1 MPDGT
6 VSQET
11 YTRELK
17 SLPPDG
23 FVELK
28 MLPYHDML
36 VRRDKG
42 SIASMEQTQQRRGK
56 KGEREPETQKLMIES
71 LQTWERDYMFRNCI
85 VNHNIT
91 DKNGVP
97 LDFNSSMAFKM
108 LRPDVGMEIERYID
122 ELHSEDEIDE
132 NFQTVPTSSTE
143 PPGQEPL
150 HLAHTDTPT
159 N

>member
-11 YTRELK
+11 YKRELK

-42 SIASMEQTQQRRGK
+42 SIASMEQTQQRK
-56 KGEREPETQKLMIES
+56 KNRNEPETQKLTIES
-71 LQTWERDYMFRNCI
+71 LQTWERDYMFKSCI
-85 VNHNIT
+85 VDHNIT
-91 DKNGVP
+91 DKNGVK
-97 LDFNSSMAFKM
+97 LDFNSPMAFKM
-108 LRPDVGMEIERYID
+108 LRPDIGMEIERYID

-132 NFQTVPTSSTE
+132 NFPIAPSSSSELPE
-143 PPGQEPL
+143 PEQP
-150 HLAHTDTPT
+150 HLVITDTT
-159 N
+159 TS

>member
-6 VSQET
+6 VTQET
-11 YTRELK
+11 FHRELK

-42 SIASMEQTQQRRGK
+42 SIMAMEQLERGK
-56 KGEREPETQKLMIES
+56 KQGDATPKLTIES
-71 LQTWERDYMFRNCI
+71 LQTWERAYMFKNCI
-85 VNHNIT
+85 VDHNIT
-91 DKNGVP
+91 DKNGAK
-97 LDFNSSMAFKM
+97 LDFRSEMTLHILNPA
-108 LRPDVGMEIERYID
+108 VGMEIERLID
-122 ELHSEDEIDE
+122 EINGGEDVPKDFPIA
-132 NFQTVPTSSTE
+132 PTSSTE
-143 PPGQEPL
+143 QAEPERPML
-150 HLAHTDTPT
+150 VPMDSPT

>member
-6 VSQET
+6 ISQET

-17 SLPPDG
+17 TLPPDG

-42 SIASMEQTQQRRGK
+42 SIASMEQTQQRNKKRG
-56 KGEREPETQKLMIES
+56 EPETQKLTIES
-71 LQTWERDYMFRNCI
+71 LQTWERDYMFKNCI
-85 VNHNIT
+85 ISHNIT
-91 DKNGVP
+91 DKNGVL
-97 LDFNSSMAFKM
+97 LDFNSPMAFKM
-108 LRPDVGMEIERYID
+108 LRPDIGMEIERLID

-132 NFQTVPTSSTE
+132 NFPTAPTSSSE
-143 PPGQEPL
+143 QVEQEQPL
-150 HLAHTDTPT
+150 LVITDTPT

>member
-11 YTRELK
+11 YRRELK
-17 SLPPDG
+17 TLPPDG

-42 SIASMEQTQQRRGK
+42 SIMAMEQMEQGK
-56 KGEREPETQKLMIES
+56 RKGDSTPKLTIES
-71 LQTWERDYMFRNCI
+71 LQTWERAYMFKNCI
-85 VNHNIT
+85 VDHNIT
-91 DKNGVP
+91 DKQGNL
-97 LDFNSSMAFKM
+97 LDFRYEMALHI
-108 LRPDVGMEIERYID
+108 LRPDIGMEIERLID
-122 ELHSEDEIDE
+122 EINGGDEVDQ
-132 NFQTVPTSSTE
+132 NFPIAPTSSTE
-143 PPGQEPL
+143 TAKQEPPTL
-150 HLAHTDTPT
+150 VSTDSPT

>member
-11 YTRELK
+11 YHRDLK

-42 SIASMEQTQQRRGK
+42 SIASMEQTQQKRGK
-56 KGEREPETQKLMIES
+56 GQEVSQKLMIES
-71 LQTWERDYMFRNCI
+71 LQTWERAYMFKNCI

-91 DKNGVP
+91 DKEGNL
-97 LDFNSSMAFKM
+97 LDFRSEMTLHILNPKIG
-108 LRPDVGMEIERYID
+108 LEIEQYID
-122 ELHSEDEIDE
+122 ELHNEDDVDA
-132 NFQTVPTSSTE
+132 NFPIAPTSSSE
-143 PPGQEPL
+143 QPEQEPHL
-150 HLAHTDTPT
+150 HEITDSVTS
-159 N
+159 

>member
-11 YTRELK
+11 YKRELK

-42 SIASMEQTQQRRGK
+42 SIASMEQIQQKRK
-56 KGEREPETQKLMIES
+56 KGEPETAKLTIES

-85 VNHNIT
+85 VSHNIT
-91 DKNGVP
+91 DKKGVL
-97 LDFNSSMAFKM
+97 LDFNSPMAFKM
-108 LRPDVGMEIERYID
+108 LRPDIGMEIERYID
-122 ELHSEDEIDE
+122 ELHSEDEITTD
-132 NFQTVPTSSTE
+132 FPTVPTSSSE
-143 PPGQEPL
+143 QPEQEPQV
-150 HLAHTDTPT
+150 HPIMDSVT

>member
-17 SLPPDG
+17 TLPPDG

-42 SIASMEQTQQRRGK
+42 SIMAMEQIEQGK
-56 KGEREPETQKLMIES
+56 KRGESTPKLTIES
-71 LQTWERDYMFRNCI
+71 LQTWERWYMFKNCI
-85 VNHNIT
+85 VDHNIT
-91 DKNGVP
+91 DKNGAK
-97 LDFNSSMAFKM
+97 LDFRSEMTLHM
-108 LRPDVGMEIERYID
+108 LNPAVGMEIERLID
-122 ELHSEDEIDE
+122 EINGGDDVPQDFPIA
-132 NFQTVPTSSTE
+132 PTSSTDPAE
-143 PPGQEPL
+143 QEL
-150 HLAHTDTPT
+150 QKLATMDTPT
-159 N
+159 S